1 MTGNWPAGEVSMQDR
16 NDVRVSLV
24 AFEARYDAHLLHVR
38 GLSQS
43 TRNIHRFVVHK
54 LLSSVF
60 PAGRIS
66 WRNFHFSDVVRF
78 VTGEFRRLH
87 NRETQRVWLMVLRS
101 LLRYLADEE
110 HISVGWDVALPS
122 IANPQH
128 ARLPRGLTE
137 DQVRALWAAS
147 EGKGRR
153 ALRNRA
159 LLLLFL
165 RLGLRSEEVAVLLPG
180 DIDWNSG
187 TVKIRSAKTYKERTL
202 PLPQDVG
209 EALVAYLRSLRT
221 RPRHLFDPTRKAP
234 VGSPRRPEQ
243 RYEVY
248 VKNCMYYLFQCAG
261 IRNRGPHALR
271 HTLATAMV
279 NNGATFKAVSDML
292 GHKSITTTLIY
303 AKLDLK
309 SLAQVALPWPST
321 TAGGAR

>member
-1 MTGNWPAGEVSMQDR
+1 MQDR
-16 NDVRVSLV
+16 NDVWVSLV
-24 AFEARYDAHLLHVR
+24 DFEARYDAHLLRVR

-43 TRNIHRFVVHK
+43 TRNIHRLVVHK

-60 PAGRIS
+60 PADRIS

-87 NRETQRVWLMVLRS
+87 NRATQRAWLMVLRS
-101 LLRYLADEE
+101 LLRYLADEG

-147 EGKGRR
+147 EGSRR
-153 ALRNRA
+153 RDLRNRA
-159 LLLLFL
+159 LLLLLL
-165 RLGLRSEEVAVLLPG
+165 RLGLRSEEVAALLPR
-180 DIDWNSG
+180 DIDWKNGS
-187 TVKIRSAKTYKERTL
+187 VKIRSAKTFRERTL
-202 PLPQDVG
+202 PLPKDVG

-221 RPRHLFDPTRKAP
+221 RPRRLFDPTRKAP

-248 VKNCMYYLFQCAG
+248 VRNCMMYLFQCAG
-261 IRNRGPHALR
+261 IHKRGPHALR
-271 HTLATAMV
+271 HTLATGMV
-279 NNGATFKAVSDML
+279 NSGATFKAVSDML
-292 GHKSITTTLIY
+292 GHKSISTTLIY

-309 SLAQVALPWPST
+309 ALMQVALPWPSAPRT
-321 TAGGAR
+321 KTCSRGSQSGGAR